1 MKKAVFV
8 LAVVAV
14 GLLLAGCGR
23 ESVVQPPADQQE
35 LEVSFST
42 PQGSETEITITHAG
56 GSVDVAGRYAIWF
69 YDVPDDLREYA
80 IISSDWVGFINAEL
94 HLHESKAP
102 EN

>member
-8 LAVVAV
+8 LALVTV

-42 PQGSETEITITHAG
+42 PQGNETEITITHAG
-56 GSVDVAGRYAIWF
+56 GSVDVVARYAVWF
-69 YDVPDDLREYA
+69 YDVPDGLREYA
-80 IISSDWVGFINAEL
+80 IISSDWAGFVNAEL
-94 HLHESKAP
+94 HLLESKAP
-102 EN
+102 KN